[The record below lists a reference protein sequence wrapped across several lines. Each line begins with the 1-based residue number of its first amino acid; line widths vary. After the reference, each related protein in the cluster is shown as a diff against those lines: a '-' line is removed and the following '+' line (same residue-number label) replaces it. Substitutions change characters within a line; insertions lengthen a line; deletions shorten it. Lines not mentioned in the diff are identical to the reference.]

1 MRVDC
6 ILKYFSCFSQK
17 SGIDISCSNGDNLR
31 EMSNHVIWEK
41 KKKKKHI
48 RKMSSIIVC
57 SILTYKAPVITAECQ
72 LFVIFISIVYK
83 IMDSANFSPYPA
95 DRIYIH
101 FQGVGLFESTSGL
114 PEPRPILLV
123 LGCLVGDGMYH
134 NLLLS
139 IFKASQ

>member
-1 MRVDC
+1 MRC
-6 ILKYFSCFSQK
+6 QIML
-17 SGIDISCSNGDNLR
+17 SG
-31 EMSNHVIWEK
+31 E
-41 KKKKKHI
+41 KKKKHI

-83 IMDSANFSPYPA
+83 IMDTANFSPYPA
-95 DRIYIH
+95 DRKYIH

-114 PEPRPILLV
+114 PETRPILLV